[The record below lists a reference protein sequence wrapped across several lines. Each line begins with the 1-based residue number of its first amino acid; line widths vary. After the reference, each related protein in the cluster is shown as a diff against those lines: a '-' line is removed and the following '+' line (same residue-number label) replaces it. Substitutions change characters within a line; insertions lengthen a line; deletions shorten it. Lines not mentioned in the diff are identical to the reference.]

1 MHFLTTML
9 HYMDKV
15 HSRIFVVH
23 SGHVT
28 KPLMSCNVPAN
39 MMKKQYCNN
48 TNQSSQNSC
57 YMQYFFTY
65 LVHPFTRK

>member
-1 MHFLTTML
+1 MHILISML

-28 KPLMSCNVPAN
+28 KPLMSRNVPAN
-39 MMKKQYCNN
+39 MMRKQYCNS
-48 TNQSSQNSC
+48 TN
-57 YMQYFFTY
+57 
-65 LVHPFTRK
+65 